1 MTDSLPPVSE
11 LLDTAV
17 ESLGGSRRDG
27 QMMMAEAVGN
37 ALTTGEHLAV
47 QAGTGTG
54 KSLAYLV
61 PSLRHAVD
69 TGRTV
74 VVSTATI
81 ALQNQLVDRDLPRL
95 SAALEPSLGVSPS
108 HAILKGRGNYLCLH
122 RVVSGPVD
130 EADPEEIETEELFDL
145 PLGGEST
152 AARTPT
158 QASPRDTGP
167 TSRLG
172 REIARLHDWAQD
184 TETGDRD
191 DLPRGV
197 SDAAWRQVSVTS
209 RECLGQLCPEFS
221 ECFAELAKQ
230 EAGRADIV
238 VTNHALLAID
248 AMTDVSVLPEHDAVV
263 IDEAHEL
270 SDRVTGVSTAELTGA
285 AVIQAARRAA
295 KLVDQQTADRM
306 VAAGEGLAA
315 LLEICP
321 DGRWD
326 ILPEGADLALAAV
339 RHTAENCRS
348 AVPGP
353 KPGEVANDPQ
363 GASDRQKT
371 LAALDEIADAADRML
386 TSYDKPVA
394 ERMEIVWM
402 STEERRGRILRVAPL
417 TVAGLLRTRLFAEST
432 VILTSATLTTG
443 GKFDGLAASWGLPPS
458 SSTRIDTSTAV
469 SLEPPSDDD
478 AASLRWTGL
487 DAGSPFDY
495 PRNGILY
502 VAEHLPAP
510 GRDGTSPAA
519 EDELVDLITAAGG
532 RTLGLFSSMRA
543 AKAAAETLRERL
555 DTPVLCQGEDST
567 ANLVAR
573 FAEDEETTL
582 VGTLSLWQGVDVPG
596 KSLSLV
602 VIDRIP
608 FPRPDDPL
616 LSARQRSVAARG
628 GNGFLAV
635 AGNHAALLLA
645 QGVGR
650 LLRRTEDRGVVAILD
665 SRLVTARYGGYL
677 RASLPP
683 FWQTTNR
690 DVVLGA
696 LERLRQ
702 S

>member
-122 RVVSGPVD
+122 RVGSGPVD

-478 AASLRWTGL
+478 AAALRWTGL